1 MQDESVAT
9 PAARCSTSAD
19 GDLTRR
25 QRMAVVISS
34 FDSPGNPHYGGGGAN
49 MVEMIARWLAAEF
62 EVTVVTAARRG
73 GTTGRD
79 GGRYRQLPGGWA
91 GPRARQ
97 PLFPAL
103 VPVVAL
109 RMVPCILVEGF
120 P

>member
-79 GGRYRQLPGGWA
+79 GGRYPQVPGGWA
-91 GPRARQ
+91 GPGGR
-97 PLFPAL
+97 PLLFPAPPAVRGRRI
-103 VPVVAL
+103 VPGLLIA
-109 RMVPCILVEGF
+109 
-120 P
+120 